1 MKVSGMA
8 GTRAAT
14 PRRTDRAAGR
24 PSGGG
29 AFRLPSVTDEAETPK
44 TGAAG
49 PAAATDTLLLLQE
62 VPDAANGRSR
72 GLQRGAD
79 MLDMLDEIRHGLLLG
94 RISPERLQQLT
105 QAVQKRRANTTD
117 PRLSA
122 LLSEI
127 ELRAAVELAKFR
139 VAG

>member
-8 GTRAAT
+8 GGRATA
-14 PRRTDRAAGR
+14 PRRTDRTAGR
-24 PSGGG
+24 PAGAG
-29 AFRLPSVTDEAETPK
+29 AFRLPPVTEDAETPK
-44 TGAAG
+44 TAGAG

-62 VPDAANGRSR
+62 VPDASNGRSR

-79 MLDMLDEIRHGLLLG
+79 MLDILDQIRHGLLLG
-94 RISPERLQQLT
+94 QISTERLQQLSR
-105 QAVQKRRANTTD
+105 AVRERQKNTTD

-122 LLSEI
+122 LLGEI

-139 VAG
+139 TAG